1 MRWVKKREFAL
12 LFLGDLFFLS
22 VALYATL
29 LVRYVEVPSAVLLE
43 AHFVPFSLLFFVSL
57 LIFFVTGLYDQHT
70 MIFRAKLP
78 ERIFRVQLG
87 NVIVAALFFFLFTPI
102 FGITPKTNLVIYL
115 LLSFGFI
122 TAWRLALVPRLLK
135 RRRRK
140 ALLIGGGSEFK
151 QLMEE
156 VNSNARYPFY
166 FSDSLSIDHGGGP
179 SIADQIFTKL
189 KDKELAFVVVDL
201 HHRKLVD
208 ILPHLYKPIFSNVE
222 FIDLRELYEEIFE
235 HLPLSVL
242 SDPEFVEHMRSH
254 QPPQWYFAFKRVVD
268 IAGGIAM
275 GMVTAAFTPF
285 IWVAMRLE
293 GPGPL
298 FIKQRR
304 IGKDG
309 AEVTA
314 YKFRSMREHDQKS
327 SVWVKEGANGVTRL
341 GAVLR
346 KISLDEF
353 PQFLNILSGEVSL
366 IGPRNDIE
374 GLGKRLAE
382 AIPHYM
388 TRYSVKPGITGW
400 AQINQQYEPGN
411 ISPQSIEETKMRL
424 MYDFYYIRNRS
435 FMLDIIIALK
445 TLKRMVF
452 RVSSW

>member
-22 VALYATL
+22 LALYATL
-29 LVRYVEVPSAVLLE
+29 LVRYFELPSALLLE

-57 LIFFVTGLYDQHT
+57 LIFFITGLYDQHT
-70 MIFRAKLP
+70 TIFRAKLP

-87 NVIVAALFFFLFTPI
+87 NVIVAALFFFLFTPV

-115 LLSFGFI
+115 LLSFGFV
-122 TAWRLALVPRLLK
+122 TAWRLALVPRFLR

-151 QLMEE
+151 QLMGEI
-156 VNSNARYPFY
+156 NNNARYPFF
-166 FSDSLSIDHGGGP
+166 FSDSLNVDHTDGGAL
-179 SIADQIFTKL
+179 SDQIFTKL

-222 FIDLRELYEEIFE
+222 FIDFRELYEEIFE

-242 SDPEFVEHMRSH
+242 GDPEFVEHMRSH
-254 QPPQWYFAFKRVVD
+254 QPPRWYFAFKRVVD

-275 GMVTAAFTPF
+275 GIVTAVLTPF
-285 IWVAMRLE
+285 IWAAMRLE

-298 FIKQRR
+298 FIKQDR

-309 AEVTA
+309 VHVTA
-314 YKFRSMREHDQKS
+314 YKFRSMRENLQKS
-327 SVWVKEGANGVTRL
+327 ASWVKEGQNGITRL
-341 GAVLR
+341 GAILR
-346 KISLDEF
+346 KVSLDEF
-353 PQFLNILSGEVSL
+353 PQFLNILSGEISL
-366 IGPRNDIE
+366 VGPRNDIE

-388 TRYSVKPGITGW
+388 IRYSVKPGITGW

-424 MYDFYYIRNRS
+424 MYDFYYIRNCS